1 MSLNEL
7 ERRLLRLQGSG
18 GSTKLETSSLQTR
31 LRNLQEPEN
40 LRTHTLESLQHK
52 FSSIFGQPE
61 VHTMPTPS
69 TTTAV
74 DIYLAAVQEQDDWQE
89 DEWNSSSSSSS
100 KVNMAQQAFLGS
112 NSGIDLNDVSI
123 LLAQAHDAVR
133 LSAQPS
139 GATYNSNNNDYDEDD
154 EDDEVAAIIQASKE
168 EVLLDNK
175 YGKLVVPTGVG
186 TEEHRQKKKEHKKN
200 TEKKKKKK
208 KKKNERK
215 KKKHQRKKK
224 RNQQS
229 SFSSD
234 SASSDYTSTSSDS
247 SQSSSVS
254 SDSSSD
260 SDNVDNHSGGRRK
273 RKRNKTKNTA
283 DTAEGRDVVNS
294 FKQEEA
300 DTLNRLR
307 EAVRNEGRDSD
318 LVRLLAQKLVQ
329 LRKLEKKRLYDEVTS
344 LKFKNKFG
352 IDTSTSTSTSASGT
366 K

>member
-1 MSLNEL
+1 MSNPLNEL

-18 GSTKLETSSLQTR
+18 GSTNLETSTLQQR
-31 LRNLQEPEN
+31 LRNLQEPEK
-40 LRTHTLESLQHK
+40 LQTHTLESLQHK

-61 VHTMPTPS
+61 VRTMPTPS

-74 DIYLAAVQEQDDWQE
+74 DIYLAAVREQDDWQD
-89 DEWNSSSSSSS
+89 DEWNFSSSSSS
-100 KVNMAQQAFLGS
+100 KVIMAQQAFLGS
-112 NSGIDLNDVSI
+112 NVGIDSNDVSM

-133 LSAQPS
+133 LSAQPI
-139 GATYNSNNNDYDEDD
+139 GATYNRNNNDYDEDDQED

-175 YGKLVVPTGVG
+175 YGNLVVSTGVD

-200 TEKKKKKK
+200 TKKKKKK
-208 KKKNERK
+208 KKKE
-215 KKKHQRKKK
+215 KKHQSEKSRKK
-224 RNQQS
+224 QFS
-229 SFSSD
+229 SSSD
-234 SASSDYTSTSSDS
+234 SASSEYTSSDLTSSDS
-247 SQSSSVS
+247 SSH
-254 SDSSSD
+254 
-260 SDNVDNHSGGRRK
+260 SDNDNHSGRRK
-273 RKRNKTKNTA
+273 RKRNKAKSTT
-283 DTAEGRDVVNS
+283 DTTEGRDVVNS

-329 LRKLEKKRLYDEVTS
+329 LRKLEKKRLHDEVTS
-344 LKFKNKFG
+344 LKFKNKLG
-352 IDTSTSTSTSASGT
+352 PRP

>member
-1 MSLNEL
+1 MSNPLNEL

-18 GSTKLETSSLQTR
+18 GSTNLETSTLQQR
-31 LRNLQEPEN
+31 LRNLQEPEK
-40 LRTHTLESLQHK
+40 LQTHTLESLQHK

-61 VHTMPTPS
+61 VRTMPTPS

-74 DIYLAAVQEQDDWQE
+74 DIYLAAVREQDDWQD
-89 DEWNSSSSSSS
+89 DEWNFSSSSSS
-100 KVNMAQQAFLGS
+100 KVIMAQQAFLGS
-112 NSGIDLNDVSI
+112 NVGIDSNDVSM

-133 LSAQPS
+133 LSAQPI
-139 GATYNSNNNDYDEDD
+139 GATYNRNNNDYDEDDQED

-175 YGKLVVPTGVG
+175 YGNLVVSTGVE

-200 TEKKKKKK
+200 TKKKKKK
-208 KKKNERK
+208 KKKKKERK
-215 KKKHQRKKK
+215 KKKHQSKKSRKK
-224 RNQQS
+224 QFS
-229 SFSSD
+229 SSSD
-234 SASSDYTSTSSDS
+234 SASSEYTSSDSTSSDS
-247 SQSSSVS
+247 SQNSSVS
-254 SDSSSD
+254 SDSSSH
-260 SDNVDNHSGGRRK
+260 SDNDNHSGRRK
-273 RKRNKTKNTA
+273 RKRNKAKSTT
-283 DTAEGRDVVNS
+283 DTTEDRDVVNS

-329 LRKLEKKRLYDEVTS
+329 LRKLEKKRLHDEVTS
-344 LKFKNKFG
+344 LKFKNKLG
-352 IDTSTSTSTSASGT
+352 PRP